1 MDTKSK
7 ISIITPVFN
16 GEKYLP
22 EVIESVLNQS
32 GVIIEYVIIDDGST
46 DNSLA
51 IAEKYSKTFPEII
64 RVFHQDNHGEASA
77 VNFGLSKI
85 TGQYLCV
92 VNSDDP
98 LLGNHCKKMIDALRE
113 SNAVVAYP
121 DWLMIDNLNRP
132 IRKYKT
138 LDYSKRALLAD
149 LVCIPGPGAV
159 LNVQLI
165 STEKLRDE
173 NYRYISD
180 YVTWVK
186 LAKHGD
192 FVRVPEILATWRKHE
207 DGATAVNR
215 GKPIAEELFRFVEKE
230 LGNIHGTLIPAK
242 WIKSAKS
249 HAHYHVG
256 VMAINSKGL
265 NGTRHLIKSFSL
277 KPYPNFGYP
286 SNHRSL
292 VAGALVILG
301 PIGRAIV
308 KIRNRRRIKNLM
320 SYETDKKLDD
330 R

>member
-1 MDTKSK
+1 MKHS

-16 GEKYLP
+16 GEEYLS
-22 EVIESVLNQS
+22 EVIESILKQS
-32 GVIIEYVIIDDGST
+32 GVIVDYVIIDDGST

-51 IAEKYSKTFPEII
+51 IAEEYAKSFPETI
-64 RVFHQDNHGEASA
+64 RVFHQKNQGEASA
-77 VNFGLSKI
+77 VNFGISKI
-85 TGQYLCV
+85 KYQYLCV

-98 LLGNHCKKMIDALRE
+98 LLDNHGRKMIVALRE

-121 DWLMIDNLNRP
+121 DWLMIDNLNRT
-132 IRKYKT
+132 IRKFKT

-159 LNVQLI
+159 LNMKLI
-165 STEKLRDE
+165 GTEKLRDE
-173 NYRYISD
+173 NFRYISD

-192 FVRVPEILATWRKHE
+192 FVRVPEILATWRNHQA
-207 DGATAVNR
+207 GASAVNR
-215 GKPIAEELFRFVEKE
+215 GKPIADELFRFVEKE
-230 LGNIHGTLIPAK
+230 LKIIHGAAIPAR
-242 WIKSAKS
+242 WINSAKS

-256 VMAINSKGL
+256 VMAINGKGI
-265 NGTRHLIKSFSL
+265 NGARHLIKSFAL

-292 VAGALVILG
+292 IAGILVFLG
-301 PIGRAIV
+301 PVGRAIV
-308 KIRNRRRIKNLM
+308 KIRNRRRIKNLT
-320 SYETDKKLDD
+320 SNEAGKKQDG

>member
-1 MDTKSK
+1 MTLS
-7 ISIITPVFN
+7 ISIVTPVFN
-16 GEKYLP
+16 GEKYLA
-22 EVIESVLNQS
+22 EVIESILKQR
-32 GVIIEYVIIDDGST
+32 GVTVDYVIVDDGST

-51 IAEKYSKTFPEII
+51 IAEEYSNSFPEKI
-64 RVFHQDNHGEASA
+64 RVFHQKNRGEASA
-77 VNFGLSKI
+77 VNFGISKI
-85 TGQYLCV
+85 KYQYLCV

-98 LLGNHCKKMIDALRE
+98 LLDNHCKMLIDALRE

-138 LDYSKRALLAD
+138 LDYSRRALLAD

-159 LNVQLI
+159 LNMKLI
-165 STEKLRDE
+165 GTGTLRDE

-186 LAKHGD
+186 LAKYGD
-192 FVRVPEILATWRKHE
+192 FIRVPEILATWRNHE
-207 DGATAVNR
+207 DGASAVNK
-215 GKPIAEELFRFVEKE
+215 GKPIADELFRFVEKD
-230 LGNIHGTLIPAK
+230 LGLMHGTSIPAR

-256 VMAINSKGL
+256 VMNLNSKQV
-265 NGTRHLIKSFSL
+265 NGTKHLIKSLAL

-292 VAGALVILG
+292 IAGALVVFG

-308 KIRNRRRIKNLM
+308 KIRNRRRIKNLR
-320 SYETDKKLDD
+320 TF
-330 R
+330 